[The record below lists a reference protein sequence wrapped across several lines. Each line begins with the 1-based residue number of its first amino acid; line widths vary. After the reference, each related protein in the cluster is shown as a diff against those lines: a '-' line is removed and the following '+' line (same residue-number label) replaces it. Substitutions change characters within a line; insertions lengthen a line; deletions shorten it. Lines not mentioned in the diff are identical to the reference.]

1 MECKL
6 CTTGR
11 KKVGKAAEYKRNPL
25 PTAAK
30 LRPPIM
36 SPNGL
41 LNFGFETFYALFVEL
56 VYLHCEIKAPLASC
70 RAKHCEGISVSGGL
84 CFSKAGQHPATH
96 QEAIC
101 VMNHFCKVLNRTF
114 ISLACLI
121 NYNCTVKLRSL
132 WILVGQNTEGISDS
146 GGLCFSKAG
155 RQPATQ
161 QVAKYVVQYLCNVV
175 ICAFISLAFLLASWD

>member
-70 RAKHCEGISVSGGL
+70 RAKHWGNFRFRWIVFQQSG
-84 CFSKAGQHPATH
+84 PASSNTSRGNMRN
-96 QEAIC
+96 ES
-101 VMNHFCKVLNRTF
+101 FCKVLIRTF